1 VLGGRTSVVGGGLGR
16 DQSASEVE
24 MIQKDSAKR
33 WARRLRACC
42 AAQVATTVQIDID
55 TENYQ
60 QKTGPPSTSRLRE
73 VVIVQVK
80 ATSDITRLER
90 SSRGEVRSAQRQC
103 PLSTTQHPAARQ
115 FLYW

>member
-1 VLGGRTSVVGGGLGR
+1 
-16 DQSASEVE
+16 

-60 QKTGPPSTSRLRE
+60 QKTGPPSTSRLRK

-80 ATSDITRLER
+80 ATSNITQLER
-90 SSRGEVRSAQRQC
+90 KQRRGQISTAPMSPQHNSTPSSKAVPLLVTSESFVVKVGELAERRTS
-103 PLSTTQHPAARQ
+103 
-115 FLYW
+115 